1 MIYIHIPYCKQACH
15 YCDFHFSTNFKTKP
29 ELINSIIKEIN
40 LRSNYLDDKN
50 IKTIYFGGGT
60 PSLLDKNDFER
71 ILLEIKKHFKINP
84 TLEITVEC
92 NPDDI
97 TEEKILWFKTLGINR
112 ISIGIQTFD
121 DGVLKW
127 MNRSHG
133 ANEAKKALTLI
144 QKHQFHNVTADLIYG
159 IPNRNK
165 ETLLKDIQLLTSFGI
180 NHISAYHLTIEPK
193 TYLDYLKQKNQLTEK
208 SDSQSVEE
216 YNIVVENLKLNGFEH
231 YEVSNFAKNGF
242 KSKHNS
248 NYWSGKHYLGI
259 GPGAHSFNGISRQW
273 NISNNP
279 NYIKNIETDNYYEIE
294 ILTTE
299 NQFNE
304 LLITSLRT
312 KKGLDLLSI
321 KNKFPKSFYENILET
336 YKQKYSLNND
346 VFIEN
351 EMLFLS
357 ENGLF
362 ISDNI
367 ISEFMI

>member
-15 YCDFHFSTNFKTKP
+15 YCDFHFSTNIKTKP
-29 ELINSIIKEIN
+29 DLIKSIVDEIR
-40 LRSNYLDDKN
+40 LRKDYLENKC
-50 IKTIYFGGGT
+50 IETIYFGGGT
-60 PSLLDKNDFER
+60 PSLLKKIDFEI
-71 ILLEIKKHFKINP
+71 ILNEIKKHYQISKSI
-84 TLEITVEC
+84 EITTEC

-97 TEEKILWFKTLGINR
+97 TKEKLEWFKQIGINR

-133 ANEAKKALTLI
+133 SKQAKNALQLI
-144 QKHQFHNVTADLIYG
+144 KEFNFNNVTADLIYG
-159 IPNRNK
+159 IPNRSK
-165 ETLLKDIQLLTSFGI
+165 ETLIKDIELLNSYDV

-193 TYLDYLKQKNQLTEK
+193 TYLDFLKKKNIFQEK
-208 SDSQSVEE
+208 TDAQSIEE
-216 YNIVVENLKLNGFEH
+216 YNIVVENLKINGFEH
-231 YEVSNFAKNGF
+231 YEVSNFAKRGY

-279 NYIKNIETDNYYEIE
+279 SYIKNISTGDFYEVE
-294 ILTTE
+294 ILTPE

-312 KKGLDLLSI
+312 IKGLDLSI
-321 KNKFPKSFYENILET
+321 VKEKFPSHFYKNIISKYNQY
-336 YKQKYSLNND
+336 YKLNND
-346 VFIEN
+346 VLLLQN
-351 EMLFLS
+351 KLSLS

-367 ISEFMI
+367 ISDFMI